1 MFGGN
6 SNWRGPVWMPINSL
20 LHGALQRLYTYYG
33 DAFKVECPTGS
44 GRMMTLLEVAHELA
58 ERLGRIFLPDESG
71 ARPVHAAAGIYRD
84 DPHWRDLILF
94 YEYFHGDTGAGIGA
108 SHQTGWTGCIA
119 SILQANSM
127 LTADLLLAPGAA
139 AAVAKAFTKRADLM
153 KSYYTK
159 MKLPEPMV
167 PALQALFLLKG
178 QTALVTG
185 ANSGIGRAI
194 ALSLGRAG
202 ANVVVNYV
210 VKPEEAE
217 AVVGEIQGGGGHAKA
232 IRADVGD
239 ESQVGA
245 MFAEAVKAFGTV
257 DILVSNAGMER
268 NAPFHEMTTAQWD
281 AVMNVNLRG
290 AFLCA
295 REAVREFLR
304 RGVRP
309 EVSVAAGKIIFI
321 SSVHELIPWAG
332 HVNYAASKGGLML
345 LMKSLAQEVAE
356 KRIRVNSIA
365 PGAIRTPIN
374 TAAWATPEAYSDLMK
389 LVPYKRIGEVEEIG
403 RAAVWLA
410 SDFTDYLVGT
420 TLYVDGG
427 MTLYPGFE
435 TGG

>member
-1 MFGGN
+1 MKG
-6 SNWRGPVWMPINSL
+6 
-20 LHGALQRLYTYYG
+20 YY
-33 DAFKVECPTGS
+33 S
-44 GRMMTLLEVAHELA
+44 RM
-58 ERLGRIFLPDESG
+58 
-71 ARPVHAAAGIYRD
+71 
-84 DPHWRDLILF
+84 
-94 YEYFHGDTGAGIGA
+94 
-108 SHQTGWTGCIA
+108 
-119 SILQANSM
+119 N
-127 LTADLLLAPGAA
+127 
-139 AAVAKAFTKRADLM
+139 
-153 KSYYTK
+153 
-159 MKLPEPMV
+159 LPEPIV
-167 PALQALFLLKG
+167 PAVQALRLLQG

-194 ALSLGRAG
+194 AIALGRAG

-210 VKPEEAE
+210 TRPEDAE
-217 AVVGEIQGGGGHAKA
+217 AVVEEIRGKGQ
-232 IRADVGD
+232 RAMTAHGDVSD
-239 ESQVGA
+239 EAQVQA
-245 MFAEAVKAFGTV
+245 MFAAAVREFGTI

-268 NAPFHEMTTAQWD
+268 NAPFYQMSVAQWD

-309 EVSVAAGKIIFI
+309 EVSVAAGKIIFT
-321 SSVHELIPWAG
+321 SSVHEVIPWAG

-374 TAAWATPEAYSDLMK
+374 EAAWSTPAAYAELMK

-420 TLYVDGG
+420 TLFIDGG